1 MKKQNVTIYD
11 VAREAGVSM
20 ATVSRVVN
28 GNMNVKPATREKV
41 MEVIKRLDYHP
52 NAVARGLA
60 SKRTRSVGVLIPD
73 IMNAYYA
80 GLAQGINDIAAMYKY
95 NIVLS
100 TSEANEDST
109 RGVVS
114 SILSRQ
120 VDGLIF
126 VGHVLPERVAEEVKR
141 SRTPMVLAD
150 DSDPSGAFPIVAID
164 NEVAFTEAVEHL
176 IGEGRKRIAFVGMKE
191 QMADDSNP
199 RYAGY
204 LKALANHQ
212 MSADDALTYVAERLN
227 YDNGY
232 EIGHTLLEN
241 KIDAAV
247 VVDDELAIGI
257 LNALKDHDVKVP
269 DDFSLITANNTKL
282 VNMSRPEISS
292 IEPPIYDIGAVAM
305 RVLTKL
311 MDNDEGQTETV
322 TLPYRMIYRETTK
335 D

>member
-73 IMNAYYA
+73 ITNAYYS

-126 VGHVLPERVAEEVKR
+126 IGHALPERVAEEVKR

-150 DSDPSGAFPIVAID
+150 DADPAGSFPVVSID
-164 NEVAFTEAVEHL
+164 NEAAFAEAVEHL
-176 IGEGRKRIAFVGMKE
+176 IEEGRQRIAFVGMKE
-191 QMADDSNP
+191 QMANEDNP

-204 LKALANHQ
+204 LKALKNHNLTT
-212 MSADDALTYVAERLN
+212 DDTLCYEAERLN

-232 EIGHTLLEN
+232 EIAQQLMEN
-241 KIDAAV
+241 NVDAAV
-247 VVDDELAIGI
+247 VVDDELALGI
-257 LNALKDHDVKVP
+257 LNAFQDQGIAIP
-269 DDFSLITANNTKL
+269 EAFSLITANNTKL
-282 VNMSRPEISS
+282 VGMSRPEISS

-311 MDNDEGQTETV
+311 MDNDEETTETV
-322 TLPYRMIYRETTK
+322 YLPYRMIYRETTK
-335 D
+335 S

>member
-73 IMNAYYA
+73 ITNAYYS

-126 VGHVLPERVAEEVKR
+126 IGHALPERVAEEVKR

-150 DSDPSGAFPIVAID
+150 DSDPSGAFPVVTID
-164 NEVAFTEAVEHL
+164 NEAAFMEAVEHL

-191 QMADDSNP
+191 QMANTDNP

-204 LKALANHQ
+204 LKALEKHGMAV
-212 MSADDALTYVAERLN
+212 DDSLIYEAERLN

-232 EIGHTLLEN
+232 EIGQSLLAGQV
-241 KIDAAV
+241 DAAV
-247 VVDDELAIGI
+247 TVDDELALGI
-257 LNALKDHDVKVP
+257 LNAFKDKNVAIP
-269 DDFSLITANNTKL
+269 ADFALMTANNTKL
-282 VNMSRPEISS
+282 VGMARPEISS

-311 MDNDEGQTETV
+311 MDNDEESAETV
-322 TLPYRMIYRETTK
+322 NLPYRMIYRDTTK
-335 D
+335 